1 MQSKCEQV
9 ILCCFLTYNKNFKLT
24 VLASGQLQL
33 YQTKT
38 RQLCKYYIFGIH
50 NHESRWDYSKDY
62 ADGKQLRTKPALTI
76 TQCGPSFKRCQK
88 TTHVMSDSSWPHG
101 LGPTRLLCP
110 WNFPGKN
117 TGGGYLFLLQGSFPT
132 QGSNSRLLSILH
144 WKPNFLPLK
153 IGKLKRLEL
162 LLLFSRSV
170 VSSSSWPHGLQHT
183 SLPRPS
189 QSPVAC
195 SNSWPMRR
203 WCHPTISSSVTP
215 FSSCPQSFP
224 ASGSFPISL
233 LFSSGGQN
241 MERPANKMKRD

>member
-38 RQLCKYYIFGIH
+38 RQLCKDYIFGIH

-62 ADGKQLRTKPALTI
+62 TDGKQLRTKPALTI
-76 TQCGPSFKRCQK
+76 TQRGLSFKRCQK
-88 TTHVMSDSSWPHG
+88 TTHVMSDSLWPHG

-132 QGSNSRLLSILH
+132 QGSNLCLLH
-144 WKPNFLPLK
+144 WAIVL
-153 IGKLKRLEL
+153 I
-162 LLLFSRSV
+162 
-170 VSSSSWPHGLQHT
+170 
-183 SLPRPS
+183 
-189 QSPVAC
+189 
-195 SNSWPMRR
+195 
-203 WCHPTISSSVTP
+203 
-215 FSSCPQSFP
+215 
-224 ASGSFPISL
+224 
-233 LFSSGGQN
+233 
-241 MERPANKMKRD
+241 

>member
-38 RQLCKYYIFGIH
+38 RQLCKDYIFGIH

-62 ADGKQLRTKPALTI
+62 TDGKQLRTKPALTI
-76 TQCGPSFKRCQK
+76 TQRGLSFKRCQK
-88 TTHVMSDSSWPHG
+88 TTHVMSDSLWPHG

-144 WKPNFLPLK
+144 WKVNFLPLALPWEAQK
-153 IGKLKRLEL
+153 TRVVVVQSFSCVQLFVTPWTAAHQPSLSFTISRSLLKLMANESVMPSNQLIFCHTL
-162 LLLFSRSV
+162 LLLPSIFPSIRVFSNQSALLLR
-170 VSSSSWPHGLQHT
+170 WPKYGE
-183 SLPRPS
+183 
-189 QSPVAC
+189 AC
-195 SNSWPMRR
+195 
-203 WCHPTISSSVTP
+203 
-215 FSSCPQSFP
+215 
-224 ASGSFPISL
+224 
-233 LFSSGGQN
+233 
-241 MERPANKMKRD
+241 K